1 MALTQIVYV
10 SSAKTSFGKPEVLEL
25 LRTSRL
31 NNERAGL
38 TGILL
43 YKDGNFLQV
52 LEGEGSAVQAL
63 FEKICADPRHGGV
76 FTLLKSEIAARE
88 FPDWSMAF
96 RDLRDEALAQEP
108 AFNEFLNLSLD
119 DPAIVT
125 DPSRARKLLAVFHTS
140 MR

>member
-10 SSAKTSFGKPEVLEL
+10 SSAKASFGKPEVLEL

-52 LEGEGSAVQAL
+52 LEGEGAAVQAL
-63 FEKICADPRHGGV
+63 FEKISADPRHGGV
-76 FTLLKSEIAARE
+76 LRLLKSEIAARE

-96 RDLRDEALAQEP
+96 RDLRDEALPSAVVY
-108 AFNEFLNLSLD
+108 LSKPWSLEEV
-119 DPAIVT
+119 VT
-125 DPSRARKLLAVFHTS
+125 AALVALHRAKS
-140 MR
+140 PDS